1 MSVKFWF
8 DSGVNSTQYGGFSDE
23 KIIQKRQV
31 LNWNSNKSISYLVWF
46 QGLVDTE
53 SSIKVHGSVLTPGRK
68 NKFEWKLGKVD
79 CAIKKL
85 HTSMSKTRQDSD
97 SWGQL
102 IIYCQQNTENSI
114 KGLSGIY
121 VRSPVFW
128 AVDVR
133 FTRCALNLVWECFL
147 HQNFAQNLILKEFL
161 TSWPPLNHQNLKKPI
176 FLLFSVKHI
185 IDSHPK
191 SLFDSLQI
199 FFPSSHILWVVL
211 TWIWNV

>member
-1 MSVKFWF
+1 MKPRLEEKWEKCPRYVWKYLQSYSMAIAIGF
-8 DSGVNSTQYGGFSDE
+8 DEKPWKWRDE

-114 KGLSGIY
+114 NFGPRKCEK
-121 VRSPVFW
+121 
-128 AVDVR
+128 
-133 FTRCALNLVWECFL
+133 TRQIEADLPRNSV
-147 HQNFAQNLILKEFL
+147 HANASIPDNFNGML
-161 TSWPPLNHQNLKKPI
+161 TV
-176 FLLFSVKHI
+176 LL
-185 IDSHPK
+185 
-191 SLFDSLQI
+191 L
-199 FFPSSHILWVVL
+199 
-211 TWIWNV
+211 